1 MFRNILAIMVLTL
14 IMVGIATAATI
25 QGTVYDL
32 SLNKVSKS
40 IVEVDS
46 TPNQRLV
53 TIEGKYSFNLPK
65 GNYIITASA
74 NGEFAK
80 ENISIADEGTYN
92 LDLFLFPSLDED
104 ITQDISIDVLNEDKN
119 QTIYYIIIAAAL
131 FLITAFA
138 AYKFRHKLQKKEAI
152 EKLGEPPENMIDD
165 KIKIINI
172 IRRHGNRTT
181 QKDIRKEISFSEAKV
196 SLVIAELEHEG
207 MVKKIKKGR
216 GNIIILNE
224 QNNQG
229 S

>member
-92 LDLFLFPSLDED
+92 LDLFLFP
-104 ITQDISIDVLNEDKN
+104 
-119 QTIYYIIIAAAL
+119 
-131 FLITAFA
+131 
-138 AYKFRHKLQKKEAI
+138 
-152 EKLGEPPENMIDD
+152 
-165 KIKIINI
+165 
-172 IRRHGNRTT
+172 
-181 QKDIRKEISFSEAKV
+181 
-196 SLVIAELEHEG
+196 
-207 MVKKIKKGR
+207 
-216 GNIIILNE
+216 
-224 QNNQG
+224 
-229 S
+229 